1 MSNESPFESVSL
13 TNQVILLA
21 VTELASENETP
32 VQTHKLRQHCQRRLP
47 EVDTEVVGTITEADV
62 IRSLYRLEDEGLV
75 DEVSPAETSP
85 TGKGRPA
92 YTLAVS
98 AEMVY
103 EEVADELLNGSPE

>member
-13 TNQVILLA
+13 TNQAILLA
-21 VTELASENETP
+21 VTELASEDETP
-32 VQTHKLRQHCQRRLP
+32 VQTHDLRRHCQRHLP
-47 EVDTEVVGTITEADV
+47 EVDTEVVGTITEVNV
-62 IRSLYRLEDEGLV
+62 IRSLYQLEDEGLV

-98 AEMVY
+98 AETVY
-103 EEVADELLNGSPE
+103 EEVADELLNGSPD